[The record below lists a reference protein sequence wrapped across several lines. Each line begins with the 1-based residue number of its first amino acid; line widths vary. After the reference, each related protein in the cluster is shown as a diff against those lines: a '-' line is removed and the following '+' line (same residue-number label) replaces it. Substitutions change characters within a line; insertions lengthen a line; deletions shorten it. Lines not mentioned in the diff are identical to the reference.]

1 LASVEDPVVYASK
14 TDQRINAMTLSL
26 HPIEGLPMLR
36 PGDDLAS
43 LLFDALER
51 AHGAPLDGDVVV
63 VCQKVVSKSEG
74 RLVDLAAITP
84 SDFARRL
91 AAATMDKDPRV
102 VEVILRE
109 TKRIVRMDRGHLIV
123 ETAAGWVCANA
134 GVDES
139 NSGGGEMVVLLPVDP
154 DASARRLVAAAQKRF
169 GRRIAV
175 IVTDT
180 FGRPW
185 RQGLVD
191 FALGV
196 AGMDALL
203 DLRGQSDLDG
213 RELHHTILA
222 QADALAAAA
231 GLLMKKGSAI
241 PAVLVRGYEF
251 TPSEGRG
258 ADLVRA
264 PEFDLF
270 R

>member
-1 LASVEDPVVYASK
+1 
-14 TDQRINAMTLSL
+14 
-26 HPIEGLPMLR
+26 
-36 PGDDLAS
+36 
-43 LLFDALER
+43 
-51 AHGAPLDGDVVV
+51 
-63 VCQKVVSKSEG
+63 
-74 RLVDLAAITP
+74 
-84 SDFARRL
+84 
-91 AAATMDKDPRV
+91 
-102 VEVILRE
+102 
-109 TKRIVRMDRGHLIV
+109 
-123 ETAAGWVCANA
+123 VCANA

-139 NSGGGEMVVLLPVDP
+139 NSGCGETVVLLPIDP
-154 DASARRLVAAAQKRF
+154 DASARRLAAGARERF
-169 GRRIAV
+169 GRHIAV

-203 DLRGQSDLDG
+203 DLRGRTDLDG

-222 QADALAAAA
+222 QADALAGAA
-231 GLLMKKGSAI
+231 GLLMKKDAGI

-251 TPSEGRG
+251 TPAEGR
-258 ADLVRA
+258 ATDLVRL